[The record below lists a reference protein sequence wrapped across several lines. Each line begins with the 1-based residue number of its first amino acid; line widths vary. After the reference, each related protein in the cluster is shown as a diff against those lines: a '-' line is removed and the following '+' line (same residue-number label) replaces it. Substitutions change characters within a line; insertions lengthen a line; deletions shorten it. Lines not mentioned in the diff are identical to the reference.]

1 MRMSLRKIG
10 GEAGVAIPRPLFKKL
25 GLSAGDRIEMTLQG
39 NSIVLTVLGGD
50 PREGWALDSKAL
62 AQSGEGLVWDNP
74 DKDWAW

>member
-1 MRMSLRKIG
+1 MRISLRKIG
-10 GEAGVAIPRPLFKKL
+10 GETGVAIPRPLLKKL

-39 NSIVLTVLGGD
+39 NSIVMTPVGRH
-50 PREGWALDSKAL
+50 PREGWAEDSKAL